1 MPHITLHTP
10 ASQDLSAGIVCF
22 EVAGMAPRT
31 VVEKLRQ
38 RAIVGSV
45 TPYAT
50 KYVRLAPSLFN
61 SPGEIEKTLEEIRVL
76 RAS

>member
-1 MPHITLHTP
+1 MT
-10 ASQDLSAGIVCF
+10 
-22 EVAGMAPRT
+22 PRT